1 MRQSLIR
8 FIAVV
13 YAEACQISMMDI
25 SYSKNIKSLRN
36 KSEFLFLP
44 KIKFDESF
52 PMGQFK
58 IDEFNAPLILVVV
71 ILCFKLE
78 KITQ

>member
-1 MRQSLIR
+1 MRQSLFR

-13 YAEACQISMMDI
+13 YAEACQISMDI